1 MHREIGTES
10 QKSAGSSGGQE
21 HRRRVRG
28 SRTVWQTSSRAS
40 IRGLRE
46 VLLSILGRAYPSAVV
61 AAFGP
66 LSRGEKRGSRRW
78 RRRTLSN
85 TINDVH
91 AGCARYEFTHGM
103 STDTLAWRFEFMS
116 STEDPSSHFV
126 VEQGAYAPRD
136 IPALETTD
144 GSNRVI
150 SSYVKQLRLEMNS
163 GSMKYAN
170 WLAELIKAESVPP
183 IPEDPDAAALIAAKA
198 AKFGQAPPG
207 YWDSDSLHATPQR
220 HHIGTFRRLLRDE
233 LMAVSEQAAQD
244 DVEKVWDPA
253 SVCVHASHDRSAQGF
268 AEETGTRRRRR
279 SRVASQTPLK
289 PPTQEELA
297 QQKKQEAHARRVR
310 QSLKKYLRR
319 KREALKPKVEAA
331 KKCAGCSLE
340 VFDEDSNLWRH
351 MRVNRVDVKWLE
363 GGMNSAF

>member
-1 MHREIGTES
+1 
-10 QKSAGSSGGQE
+10 
-21 HRRRVRG
+21 
-28 SRTVWQTSSRAS
+28 
-40 IRGLRE
+40 
-46 VLLSILGRAYPSAVV
+46 
-61 AAFGP
+61 
-66 LSRGEKRGSRRW
+66 
-78 RRRTLSN
+78 
-85 TINDVH
+85 
-91 AGCARYEFTHGM
+91 M

-183 IPEDPDAAALIAAKA
+183 VPQDPDQAALIAAKA

-207 YWDSDSLHATPQR
+207 FWDSDSLHATPQR

-244 DVEKVWDPA
+244 DVEKVRGSA
-253 SVCVHASHDRSAQGF
+253 SVAS
-268 AEETGTRRRRR
+268 
-279 SRVASQTPLK
+279 P
-289 PPTQEELA
+289 
-297 QQKKQEAHARRVR
+297 
-310 QSLKKYLRR
+310 
-319 KREALKPKVEAA
+319 
-331 KKCAGCSLE
+331 
-340 VFDEDSNLWRH
+340 
-351 MRVNRVDVKWLE
+351 
-363 GGMNSAF
+363 

>member
-1 MHREIGTES
+1 
-10 QKSAGSSGGQE
+10 
-21 HRRRVRG
+21 
-28 SRTVWQTSSRAS
+28 
-40 IRGLRE
+40 
-46 VLLSILGRAYPSAVV
+46 
-61 AAFGP
+61 
-66 LSRGEKRGSRRW
+66 
-78 RRRTLSN
+78 
-85 TINDVH
+85 
-91 AGCARYEFTHGM
+91 M

-136 IPALETTD
+136 IPDLETTD

-183 IPEDPDAAALIAAKA
+183 IPEDPDQAALIAAKA

-244 DVEKVWDPA
+244 DVEKVRDSA
-253 SVCVHASHDRSAQGF
+253 STSRSRLTIVPRRASPRRPVQDDVDARGS
-268 AEETGTRRRRR
+268 RRRRPSNPR
-279 SRVASQTPLK
+279 
-289 PPTQEELA
+289 
-297 QQKKQEAHARRVR
+297 
-310 QSLKKYLRR
+310 RR
-319 KREALKPKVEAA
+319 KNSPCRKN
-331 KKCAGCSLE
+331 KKL
-340 VFDEDSNLWRH
+340 
-351 MRVNRVDVKWLE
+351 MRVE
-363 GGMNSAF
+363 

>member
-1 MHREIGTES
+1 M
-10 QKSAGSSGGQE
+10 
-21 HRRRVRG
+21 
-28 SRTVWQTSSRAS
+28 
-40 IRGLRE
+40 
-46 VLLSILGRAYPSAVV
+46 LLSGYGRVYLTAMVSEFEPKPVR
-61 AAFGP
+61 P
-66 LSRGEKRGSRRW
+66 LSLGEKRGSRRW

-198 AKFGQAPPG
+198 AKFGVRSPRLEVLRC
-207 YWDSDSLHATPQR
+207 LHFVA
-220 HHIGTFRRLLRDE
+220 
-233 LMAVSEQAAQD
+233 
-244 DVEKVWDPA
+244 
-253 SVCVHASHDRSAQGF
+253 
-268 AEETGTRRRRR
+268 GTR
-279 SRVASQTPLK
+279 
-289 PPTQEELA
+289 
-297 QQKKQEAHARRVR
+297 
-310 QSLKKYLRR
+310 LR
-319 KREALKPKVEAA
+319 E
-331 KKCAGCSLE
+331 
-340 VFDEDSNLWRH
+340 
-351 MRVNRVDVKWLE
+351 
-363 GGMNSAF
+363 

>member
-1 MHREIGTES
+1 MAFSDGNAIDATRIHQTRPWLVLFS
-10 QKSAGSSGGQE
+10 SLSAFRHTG
-21 HRRRVRG
+21 
-28 SRTVWQTSSRAS
+28 
-40 IRGLRE
+40 
-46 VLLSILGRAYPSAVV
+46 
-61 AAFGP
+61 
-66 LSRGEKRGSRRW
+66 
-78 RRRTLSN
+78 
-85 TINDVH
+85 
-91 AGCARYEFTHGM
+91 ARYEFTHGM

-183 IPEDPDAAALIAAKA
+183 IPTDPDQAALIAAKA

-207 YWDSDSLHATPQR
+207 FWDSDSLHATPQR

-244 DVEKVWDPA
+244 DVEKVRASA
-253 SVCVHASHDRSAQGF
+253 SVRVHASHDRSAQGF

-297 QQKKQEAHARRVR
+297 VQKKQEARARRVR

-340 VFDEDSNLWRH
+340 VFDEASNLWRH

-363 GGMNSAF
+363 GGSCFSVVVPSLR

>member
-1 MHREIGTES
+1 M
-10 QKSAGSSGGQE
+10 
-21 HRRRVRG
+21 
-28 SRTVWQTSSRAS
+28 
-40 IRGLRE
+40 
-46 VLLSILGRAYPSAVV
+46 VLFSILSA
-61 AAFGP
+61 FHTG
-66 LSRGEKRGSRRW
+66 
-78 RRRTLSN
+78 
-85 TINDVH
+85 
-91 AGCARYEFTHGM
+91 ARYEFTHGM

-136 IPALETTD
+136 IPDLETTD

-183 IPEDPDAAALIAAKA
+183 VPSDPDAAALIAAKA

-253 SVCVHASHDRSAQGF
+253 SVKVASPRSHVVPRRASPRRPVQDDVDARGS
-268 AEETGTRRRRR
+268 RRRRPSSRRRRKNSLSKR
-279 SRVASQTPLK
+279 SRK
-289 PPTQEELA
+289 
-297 QQKKQEAHARRVR
+297 
-310 QSLKKYLRR
+310 
-319 KREALKPKVEAA
+319 
-331 KKCAGCSLE
+331 
-340 VFDEDSNLWRH
+340 H
-351 MRVNRVDVKWLE
+351 MRVE
-363 GGMNSAF
+363 